1 MSAQAIVG
9 RDTSSRAAAP
19 HPLLSRMPNRPVVI
33 RTYPNDFAAQLAQIV
48 LEAHDIPSM
57 LQRDDAGG
65 MEPMLAFLRG
75 VRLMVRHED
84 AVNALR
90 CLDEEAALAE
100 ADARDDDAPA
110 A

>member
-1 MSAQAIVG
+1 
-9 RDTSSRAAAP
+9 
-19 HPLLSRMPNRPVVI
+19 MPNRPVVI
-33 RTYPNDFAAQLAQIV
+33 RTYPNEFAAQVAQIV

-57 LQRDDAGG
+57 LLRDDAGG

-90 CLDEEAALAE
+90 CLDAEAALADEE
-100 ADARDDDAPA
+100 AREDDDARDDDDAPA